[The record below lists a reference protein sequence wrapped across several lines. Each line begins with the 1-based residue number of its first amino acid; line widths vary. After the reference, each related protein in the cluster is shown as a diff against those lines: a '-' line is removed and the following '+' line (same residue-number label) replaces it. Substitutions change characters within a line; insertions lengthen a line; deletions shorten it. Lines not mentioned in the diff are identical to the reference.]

1 MVFFPE
7 TVATYYRIVQ
17 AECARNAMNGEGAW
31 LHGGRWNPPGLHA
44 VYLAESR
51 ALAALEIIVHAP
63 REVMSLDWR
72 IIEVEVPDELIQAV
86 SRADLPTG
94 WQALPS
100 SLTARNFGAKWLRA
114 RKSLAIRLPSV
125 IIAEEHSLMLNP
137 RHEDVAKFRV
147 SKPKEFRLDPRF

>member
-1 MVFFPE
+1 M
-7 TVATYYRIVQ
+7 ATFYRIVQ
-17 AECARNAMNGEGAW
+17 AEWARSAMNGEGAW

-63 REVMSLDWR
+63 REVWSLDWR

-86 SRADLPTG
+86 SIADLPAA

-100 SLTARNFGAKWLRA
+100 SLTARNFGAKWLRGRRA
-114 RKSLAIRLPSV
+114 LALKLPSV
-125 IIAEEHSLMLNP
+125 IIPEEHSLMLNP
-137 RHEDVAKFRV
+137 RHADVVKLRV
-147 SKPKEFRLDPRF
+147 SKPRKFELDPRF

>member
-1 MVFFPE
+1 VFFPE
-7 TVATYYRIVQ
+7 IVATFYRIVQ
-17 AECARNAMNGEGAW
+17 AEWARSAMNGEGAW

-72 IIEVEVPDELIQAV
+72 IIEVEVPDELIQSA
-86 SRADLPTG
+86 SIADLPAG
-94 WQALPS
+94 WQNLPS
-100 SLTARNFGAKWLRA
+100 SLTAQNFGAAWLRA
-114 RKSLAIRLPSV
+114 RKALALKLPSV
-125 IIAEEHSLMLNP
+125 IIPKEHTLMLNP
-137 RHEDVAKFRV
+137 RHADVVKLRL

>member
-1 MVFFPE
+1 M
-7 TVATYYRIVQ
+7 ATYYRIVQ
-17 AECARNAMNGEGAW
+17 AEWARNAMTGEGAW

-72 IIEVEVPDELIQAV
+72 IIEVEVPDELIQSA
-86 SRADLPTG
+86 SIADLPAG
-94 WQALPS
+94 WQNLPS
-100 SLTARNFGAKWLRA
+100 SLTAQNFGAAWLRA
-114 RKSLAIRLPSV
+114 RKALALKLPSV
-125 IIAEEHSLMLNP
+125 IIPKEHTLMLNP
-137 RHEDVAKFRV
+137 RHADVVKLRL